1 MKSYGAFMRKVMK
14 MSNTFDSLI
23 RDVCKQAWEN
33 DIVKLE
39 QFDFSDTP
47 VRPLTADEI
56 QKLAQKITALPLEY
70 MNTLFFRY
78 CFGFSSEDA
87 DAVLETA
94 HSAGRLRYT
103 RNMLSHFMGL
113 DGAVVD
119 DHSMKMACETALLTY
134 VVQDVPDVLQIPKY
148 SSAFR
153 RTLKAIK
160 AAQKS
165 TTMVITLMKR
175 VAVFILVCAISFST
189 ALVANA
195 KLRERFLN
203 WVVETFPKFSI
214 FTTQTTE
221 SPVAMVLS
229 QDDIVFGYLPEG
241 YRISDVSQGR
251 NMLKYNFLSDDEN
264 NQLTISFI
272 VSKAGIKSYF
282 NTEDAEVQCISIK
295 NSEAYTWKTDKM
307 TYLLWAQ
314 GDIKCQMFGNLDNN
328 ELIKIAENVEF

>member
-1 MKSYGAFMRKVMK
+1 MK

-119 DHSMKMACETALLTY
+119 DHSMKMACETALSTY
-134 VVQDVPDVLQIPKY
+134 IVQDIPNVLQIPKY
-148 SSAFR
+148 SNTFR
-153 RTLKAIK
+153 RKLKAIK

-165 TTMVITLMKR
+165 TNMVITLMKR

-195 KLRERFLN
+195 
-203 WVVETFPKFSI
+203 
-214 FTTQTTE
+214 
-221 SPVAMVLS
+221 
-229 QDDIVFGYLPEG
+229 
-241 YRISDVSQGR
+241 
-251 NMLKYNFLSDDEN
+251 
-264 NQLTISFI
+264 
-272 VSKAGIKSYF
+272 
-282 NTEDAEVQCISIK
+282 
-295 NSEAYTWKTDKM
+295 
-307 TYLLWAQ
+307 
-314 GDIKCQMFGNLDNN
+314 
-328 ELIKIAENVEF
+328 

>member
-1 MKSYGAFMRKVMK
+1 
-14 MSNTFDSLI
+14 MSSTFDSLMQG
-23 RDVCKQAWEN
+23 VCKQALEDDIAKLDRIDIN
-33 DIVKLE
+33 DT
-39 QFDFSDTP
+39 SA
-47 VRPLTADEI
+47 RSLTAEEI

-113 DGAVVD
+113 NDALVD
-119 DHSMKMACETALLTY
+119 DHSMKMACERVLSEY
-134 VVQDVPDVLQIPKY
+134 VAQDVPDVLQIPKY
-148 SSAFR
+148 SNAFR
-153 RTLKAIK
+153 RKLKAIK

-165 TTMVITLMKR
+165 VNVVMIIMKR

-189 ALVANA
+189 ALVADA

-221 SPVAMVLS
+221 FPVAMVLK
-229 QDDIVFGYLPEG
+229 QDSIVFGYLPEEYG
-241 YRISDVSQGR
+241 ISDVSQGR
-251 NMLKYNFLSDDEN
+251 NMLKYTFLSGDGN
-264 NQLTISFI
+264 KQLTISFI
-272 VSKAGIKSYF
+272 ISEAGIKSYF

-295 NSEAYTWKTDKM
+295 KSEAYTWKTDKM
-307 TYLLWAQ
+307 TYFLWAQ
-314 GDIKCQMFGNLDNN
+314 GDIKCQMFGNLDYN
-328 ELIKIAENVEF
+328 ELIKIAENIEF